1 MVKSIFLNV
10 PVKDINLSMEFFKA
24 MGFEFNPNFTDDTAA
39 CMILNELNYV
49 MLLTYDKFREFT
61 RKEIVNSTDQSEFI
75 FAFSVESRAKLD
87 GIMAKAIAA
96 GGKEPMPSQDHGFMF
111 QRSFEDLD
119 GHLWEVLYI
128 DETQIPQ

>member
-10 PVKDINLSMEFFKA
+10 PVKDLNRSIEFFKA
-24 MGFEFNPNFTDDTAA
+24 LGFEFNPNFTDSTAS

-49 MLLTYDKFREFT
+49 MLLKHNKFKEFT
-61 RKEIVNSTDQSEFI
+61 QKEIIDSTNQTEFI
-75 FAFSVESRAKLD
+75 FSFSVASRAMVD
-87 GIMAKAIAA
+87 DIIAKAILA
-96 GGKEPMPSQDHGFMF
+96 GGKEPSPSQDHGFMF

-128 DETQIPQ
+128 DESQLPQ